1 MQALYK
7 PIALLSI
14 VSLILASTL
23 TAAPVSADSHD
34 SSHIPRGQLT
44 RRGLTGTVV
53 GLGGSSFV
61 LETKF
66 GNVTIS
72 VDGDTIVKSRGE
84 NVGFG
89 AVSVGDRVGVLLDK
103 PPDAPATTS
112 TAKTSDDDDD
122 EPDVTP
128 PANGDDTGTEPDV
141 TPTPTATPELTPPAN
156 GDDTGT
162 EPDQNVDLTVQ
173 ITSDDTGTE
182 PDVTPTPTPEP
193 SFRQGVTALRIIIV
207 PSRASRSHQRGVV
220 TSKGQGKVRFIDE
233 NGDEQEL
240 DGDADANEGDD
251 VIFITRGRGGGR
263 VAVTG
268 STDPSDIDD
277 RLTRLAE
284 SNPDLAAKITEKKAA
299 AQTRREERLAN
310 TFENAPDDKKGGV
323 RGAIERNKDR
333 SKSSGHSDGGGT
345 SGRGGNNSGRGGGN
359 SDDGGNS
366 GRGGGNSGRGGGNSD
381 DGANSGRGNSGGGG
395 GRGRG

>member
-1 MQALYK
+1 M
-7 PIALLSI
+7 
-14 VSLILASTL
+14 
-23 TAAPVSADSHD
+23 
-34 SSHIPRGQLT
+34 
-44 RRGLTGTVV
+44 
-53 GLGGSSFV
+53 
-61 LETKF
+61 
-66 GNVTIS
+66 
-72 VDGDTIVKSRGE
+72 
-84 NVGFG
+84 
-89 AVSVGDRVGVLLDK
+89 
-103 PPDAPATTS
+103 
-112 TAKTSDDDDD
+112 
-122 EPDVTP
+122 
-128 PANGDDTGTEPDV
+128 
-141 TPTPTATPELTPPAN
+141 
-156 GDDTGT
+156 
-162 EPDQNVDLTVQ
+162 
-173 ITSDDTGTE
+173 
-182 PDVTPTPTPEP
+182 TPTPTPEP

-381 DGANSGRGNSGGGG
+381 DGAISGGGG

>member
-182 PDVTPTPTPEP
+182 PDESPTPTPTATPELTP
-193 SFRQGVTALRIIIV
+193 PA
-207 PSRASRSHQRGVV
+207 
-220 TSKGQGKVRFIDE
+220 
-233 NGDEQEL
+233 NG
-240 DGDADANEGDD
+240 
-251 VIFITRGRGGGR
+251 
-263 VAVTG
+263 
-268 STDPSDIDD
+268 
-277 RLTRLAE
+277 
-284 SNPDLAAKITEKKAA
+284 
-299 AQTRREERLAN
+299 
-310 TFENAPDDKKGGV
+310 
-323 RGAIERNKDR
+323 
-333 SKSSGHSDGGGT
+333 
-345 SGRGGNNSGRGGGN
+345 
-359 SDDGGNS
+359 
-366 GRGGGNSGRGGGNSD
+366 
-381 DGANSGRGNSGGGG
+381 
-395 GRGRG
+395 